1 MAHNPELD
9 HEFREGKKPVQ
20 PQHNPLLYGDISAGL
35 QPRAG
40 VQARMD
46 PEMMAALKESNRGS
60 KKQQFIYAAA
70 AIGVMLAVA
79 LVWYILSVT
88 GILPNY

>member
-9 HEFREGKKPVQ
+9 HEYRETKKPAQ
-20 PQHNPLLYGDISAGL
+20 PDHGALMYGDISGGL

-40 VQARMD
+40 FQARMD
-46 PEMMAALKESNRGS
+46 PEMMQALRKDNPDRMSTLKYTAAAL
-60 KKQQFIYAAA
+60 
-70 AIGVMLAVA
+70 GVMLVIAFG
-79 LVWYILSVT
+79 WYILSVT